1 MICCLQSVGLPVK
14 RTDIAKLSAF
24 EVEHAGVLL
33 HGIVFVIDHSNVI
46 TVLQRTVVVNAANL
60 VRFGRVEA

>member
-1 MICCLQSVGLPVK
+1 M
-14 RTDIAKLSAF
+14 DIAKLSAF